1 MKIKRVFNLHNTVF
15 NIAGVQAEFLTSTN
29 EGLAVH
35 LDWGTG
41 GDALLDLIN
50 ADEGTIMVTF
60 SRVPK
65 VTGTCEVLKGSN

>member
-1 MKIKRVFNLHNTVF
+1 VKIKRIFRLHNTVYT
-15 NIAGVQAEFLTSTN
+15 NAGVQAEFLSKTH

-41 GDALLDLIN
+41 GDTLTKLL
-50 ADEGTIMVTF
+50 ADDEEIMVTF

-65 VTGTCEVLKGSN
+65 VTGTCEVIKGEK